1 MSRVCHAY
9 VALEWKGEEEQWRC
23 DAADADFIGGIAV
36 GVAVS
41 AMWFSRKRRPGT
53 TKQRPRNVGRSVERL
68 QINSIVDAAAV
79 DVFRLKRSG
88 RQRSSDE
95 TIRRWVNVAGRVV
108 ARLWSSNNF
117 S

>member
-1 MSRVCHAY
+1 MLCCRT
-9 VALEWKGEEEQWRC
+9 
-23 DAADADFIGGIAV
+23 GGPTDGPTA
-36 GVAVS
+36 
-41 AMWFSRKRRPGT
+41 T
-53 TKQRPRNVGRSVERL
+53 VGRSVERL

-117 S
+117 SYVTGVLYPLLFGKECPLLKSVL